1 VQQFKFACLTYIVS
15 YLLYMYYYL
24 QILLTNHLNPMFAT
38 GALVIPASFYFV
50 LKVNSYYLYV
60 DNLLVEP
67 FKYCQCY
74 LVVYFVKNYKYFLF
88 MLLLVFSVREIFF
101 HLFSSLQ

>member
-1 VQQFKFACLTYIVS
+1 
-15 YLLYMYYYL
+15 MYYYL
-24 QILLTNHLNPMFAT
+24 QVLLTNHLNPMFAT

-50 LKVNSYYLYV
+50 LKVNSCYLYV

-74 LVVYFVKNYKYFLF
+74 LTVYFGQTYKYFSSR
-88 MLLLVFSVREIFF
+88 LLLVFSLRGNFF
-101 HLFSSLQ
+101 TCFPLYNDNLIP